1 MNGEPGLLNVIDV
14 EATCWPGTPP
24 PGQISEIIEIGLT
37 VVNLATAERLRK
49 HRILVRPRQSAVSEF
64 CTELTGLTQT
74 EVDTGVDFAE
84 ACALLATEHAAAK
97 RAWTS
102 WGDYDRK
109 QFHRQCT
116 PTASPSNPRPTNA
129 HPLNPDHTAA
139 HPLSPPHTA
148 AHPLNPPH
156 IAAHPLNPPHAAAY
170 PLSPLHT
177 NAKAVFATA
186 FGLRRPAG
194 MARALEIAG
203 LPLQGRH
210 HRGDDDSWNIAALV
224 LCLLGRGAWPGAAR
238 GSVPPAQRQIAKPGE
253 VDRADAEADPERR

>member
-24 PGQISEIIEIGLT
+24 PGQVSEIIEIGLT
-37 VVNLATAERLRK
+37 VVNLATAQRLRK

-84 ACALLATEHAAAK
+84 ACALLATEHAAAE

-116 PTASPSNPRPTNA
+116 PTASPSGSRQTNA
-129 HPLNPDHTAA
+129 HPLNPHHTATQ
-139 HPLSPPHTA
+139 PLSPPHTA
-148 AHPLNPPH
+148 AHRLSPPH
-156 IAAHPLNPPHAAAY
+156 TAAY
-170 PLSPLHT
+170 PLSPRHT
-177 NAKAVFATA
+177 NAKAVFTTA

-224 LCLLGRGAWPGAAR
+224 LCLLGRGAWPGA
-238 GSVPPAQRQIAKPGE
+238 PAGQ
-253 VDRADAEADPERR
+253 